1 MTSEEAIST
10 LERIATLEARIFGK
24 TKSVLMYEECL
35 RLAKFGMAMERSLHK
50 YLDSFATVEEM
61 GFGDPTVYEK
71 PLIEAKAPRLP
82 KKMREDL
89 LKDIQAVIA
98 HGVPMDKGDGNA

>member
-1 MTSEEAIST
+1 MTSEEAISM

-50 YLDSFATVEEM
+50 YLDSFASVKEI
-61 GFGDPTVYEK
+61 GFGDPAEPEK
-71 PLIEAKAPRLP
+71 PLIGTKPSVLTR
-82 KKMREDL
+82 KMREDL
-89 LKDIQAVIA
+89 MRDIKDIIS
-98 HGVPMDKGDGNA
+98 HGVPVKKVVDE